1 MTENDRLVHQHANG
15 WFSTPYATG
24 KSKYWTNANKGAL
37 MNRLGEYEDTGYS
50 PEELRGILR
59 KAKVAPGDRVEYAG
73 GAWEVVGFD
82 MNAVCLQNTNDDRHH
97 EVDQLLFMF
106 RADYAIIEGGGT
118 P

>member
-1 MTENDRLVHQHANG
+1 MTDVERLTIPHAG
-15 WFSTPYATG
+15 HERKRTQYGDTA
-24 KSKYWTNANKGAL
+24 YWTQASKFDM

-73 GAWEVVGFD
+73 GVWEVAGFD
-82 MNAVCLQNTNDDRHH
+82 MNAVVLKNTSEDRRHI
-97 EVDQLLFMF
+97 VDQLLFMF
-106 RADYAIIEGGGT
+106 RADYAIIEGGGK